1 MSGKELNF
9 NDMGLSVLKVEL
21 EKQKKL
27 LLQVLQTM
35 KQTDEELTGTLCG
48 ETQAAYRDRAERV
61 AQNLQKSIEAFDMLI
76 IQVGQ
81 VNQASAETDREIGN
95 NMII

>member
-9 NDMGLSVLKVEL
+9 NNMGLSALKEEL

-27 LLQVLQTM
+27 LLQILQTM
-35 KQTDEELTGTLCG
+35 KQTDEELAGTLCG
-48 ETQAAYRDRAERV
+48 ETQAAYRDRAEMV

-81 VNQASAETDREIGN
+81 VNQASAETDRGDWQ
-95 NMII
+95 